1 MTSELSWQRDDAIT
15 YFTCSWFAKREIYF
29 AARLFLVGPQSGR
42 KLEQESGRI
51 VKGGTLRAA
60 APSIFLDKI
69 EGPLL
74 AG

>member
-1 MTSELSWQRDDAIT
+1 M
-15 YFTCSWFAKREIYF
+15 
-29 AARLFLVGPQSGR
+29 SGR